1 MPAPLTAQQIALY
14 MSKRRAGSRQEV
26 AATAAGISVSS
37 AHRIDSGRLQP
48 KAAKPRSRRRPD
60 PLASVWE
67 PLLLPLLERHPA
79 LTPTT
84 LLEHLQEQKPDQGWS
99 SVKRTLQRRVQ
110 YWKALHGPPPG

>member
-1 MPAPLTAQQIALY
+1 MPAPLTVQQIALY

-26 AATAAGISVSS
+26 AAAAAGISVSS

-48 KAAKPRSRRRPD
+48 KSAKPRGRRRPD
-60 PLASVWE
+60 PLAEVWE

-84 LLEHLQEQKPDQGWS
+84 LLEHLQEQKS
-99 SVKRTLQRRVQ
+99 SVPWSGVTQEEQPRRSR
-110 YWKALHGPPPG
+110 G